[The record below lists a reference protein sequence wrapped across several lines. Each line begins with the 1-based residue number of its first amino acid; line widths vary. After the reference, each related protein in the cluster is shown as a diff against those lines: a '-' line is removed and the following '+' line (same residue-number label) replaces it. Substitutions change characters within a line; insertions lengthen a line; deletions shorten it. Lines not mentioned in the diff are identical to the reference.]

1 MPYQS
6 QLSQGPDLLRQFMV
20 TLFPGFTQQKEDFL
34 ASRIG
39 KTMRLPGMDV
49 QEGLNFN
56 QNKTSPFTPDFN
68 GSGPFPFMFAGG
80 NYSAPIGGG
89 GGSGGDPH
97 SDDGDDEGAG
107 GGHRKRQDPPPPPPP
122 NSGSSSS
129 SSSGSSSS
137 SESTSSFSD
146 SNSSAESTESF
157 DPASQSSGGSSESAP
172 V

>member
-20 TLFPGFTQQKEDFL
+20 TLFPGFTEQKEDFL
-34 ASRIG
+34 KSRIG
-39 KTMRLPGMDV
+39 KVMRLPGMDV

-80 NYSAPIGGG
+80 NYTAPIGGG
-89 GGSGGDPH
+89 GGSGGDPNP
-97 SDDGDDEGAG
+97 DDGGDEGG

-122 NSGSSSS
+122 SGSSSS
-129 SSSGSSSS
+129 SSSGSSS
-137 SESTSSFSD
+137 ESTSSFSA
-146 SNSSAESTESF
+146 SGSSEDSTESF
-157 DPASQSSGGSSESAP
+157 NPESQSGGSTSGSAP